1 MLLDRWEDDDDDHEE
16 SVAFKHW
23 YKTEG
28 IHIEKRIK
36 NKTQVSS
43 IIKISAYFNIS
54 PEHAAKTIEA
64 TPEVLEMAKQTLK
77 NKPATKNVAA
87 INDPNN

>member
-28 IHIEKRIK
+28 IYIEKK
-36 NKTQVSS
+36 MQASN
-43 IIKISAYFNIS
+43 IIKISAYFNVS
-54 PEHAAKTIEA
+54 LEYAANAIEA
-64 TPEVLEMAKQTLK
+64 TDQVLEMAKQIFK
-77 NKPATKNVAA
+77 NKPATKNVAP
-87 INDPNN
+87 INDLDN